1 MCCCFAPARSSIEGV
16 FDVYVL
22 ACFRGLMFTGV
33 MMFAVGALA
42 TAPVAHW
49 AATADVPDSLPNRV
63 TPGLAGGLH
72 GVDILWRVE
81 DLVDHPSAWFGGND
95 SYVEVRNSP
104 VLNPDHLTLTVWFKL
119 PDGQVFNQ
127 KPLVLKSAPS
137 HDGPMYQY
145 GLFLSDDVEYP
156 KTLAFY
162 VSLDGKLV
170 SHVVKDVALQPGWNR
185 ATATYDGAALQL
197 YCNGKPVGEP
207 VPATGALDGYDTPL
221 LLGAYGNLPKTD
233 VYSFE
238 GYISEVRLYDTALAP
253 EILAT
258 SFEAEV
264 SAYPQGGEAGGLTPY
279 ATRLNEALESN
290 RDVWGEA
297 LIAQGGATYE
307 NMKDILHP
315 LFYSTGHVYTE
326 MGVHNLLF
334 GKSGGEPPYIVPLAD
349 GSRIAAN
356 VYQSEDFLAWRVGP
370 DLEPYGST
378 LERLN
383 GPYLAEEYLP
393 ILEMAYTGNE
403 GNYYRQTSFAAEV
416 EGHAGVLAFVRMAV
430 TVGKNSEPALLRLDF
445 GDDAGTRCRLDVPA
459 AFQVVTESEAG
470 ITWKIS
476 PGTHSLYVCWSPEAP
491 LHDGV
496 QISSDAFQSAQKSM
510 IAYWSKALEPVSR
523 FQVPEAHVMNAQR
536 NLLMQNLILRW
547 RYSLGSVVYHDSFYQ
562 PESSDAVQTLGE
574 FGHPQAYRDG
584 LGALLDMTKGE
595 GYYINW
601 ERGEKLTHG
610 AHYYFLTRD
619 ADFIADHTE
628 AFVEIC
634 EIFKQQM
641 AEDEYG
647 LLTKQ
652 RQCGDIP
659 EVAHYIFHQTVGWQ
673 GIRDMAEV
681 WKAVGRTDLYE
692 RYRPLADQLKSAID
706 KGMTEAVTEMKDGS
720 LFVPRA
726 LHTGELPYSSITETR
741 IGSYWNLVIPY
752 AFATGYWP
760 MDGPELGR
768 IADYMHGHGATF
780 LGLLRFN
787 YYPTPIGSFRRD
799 GLPGYYTTGVDNVYL
814 PAYLRMIAAQDMAE
828 RQVLTF
834 YGKLAHGMTRNTFV
848 TGEGSTLGERPGEYY
863 RSTYGGPTSANNCAL
878 LLNLRLMLVRDSFN
892 HETGLPEN
900 LYLAHATPREWL
912 EHGKEIVVDAA
923 PTCFGPVSYRIA
935 SRLAEQRVDVTVD
948 LPTRDVM
955 KETKLKVRL
964 PEPFQMV
971 SVTRAGEDVPFNSA
985 TCIIDLSGLTGKHAL
1000 EIVTRSPG
1008 LLAKDVVSD

>member
-1 MCCCFAPARSSIEGV
+1 MS
-16 FDVYVL
+16 VYMY
-22 ACFRGLMFTGV
+22 FRGSIGGLALLV
-33 MMFAVGALA
+33 ALA
-42 TAPVAHW
+42 GYANTPVAHW
-49 AATADVPDSLPNRV
+49 AATESVPERLPNRV
-63 TPGLAGGLH
+63 APELAGTLH
-72 GVDILWRVE
+72 NVDILWRVE
-81 DLVDHPSAWFGGND
+81 DLIDHPSAWFGGND
-95 SYVEVRNSP
+95 SYVEVPNAP
-104 VLNPDHLTLTVWFKL
+104 VLNPEHLTLTVWFKL

-145 GLFLSDDVEYP
+145 GLFLSDDVDYP
-156 KTLAFY
+156 KTLVFY
-162 VSLDGKLV
+162 LSLDGTLV
-170 SHVVKDVALQPGWNR
+170 SHVVSGVPLQPGWNR
-185 ATATYDGAALQL
+185 ATATYDGAALRL
-197 YCNGKPVGEP
+197 YCNGVRVGEG
-207 VPATGALDGYDTPL
+207 VPASGPIDAYDTPL
-221 LLGAYGNLPKTD
+221 LMGAYGNLPKTEA
-233 VYSFE
+233 YCYE
-238 GYISEVRLYDTALAP
+238 GYLSEVQLFDRALDA
-253 EILAT
+253 ETVAA

-307 NMKDILHP
+307 TMKDILHP
-315 LFYSTGHVYTE
+315 LFYSTGHAYTE

-334 GKSGGEPPYIVPLAD
+334 GKSGGEPPYLVPLAD

-356 VYQSEDFLAWRVGP
+356 VYQSEDFLAWQVGAERE
-370 DLEPYGST
+370 DFGSV
-378 LERLN
+378 LERLD
-383 GPYLAEEYLP
+383 GPYLAENYQP
-393 ILEMAYTGNE
+393 ILETAYTDAAGNRFQQSSFGAEVFGHEGILAFIRMTVTVAPKNE
-403 GNYYRQTSFAAEV
+403 GASLTLN
-416 EGHAGVLAFVRMAV
+416 
-430 TVGKNSEPALLRLDF
+430 F
-445 GDDAGTRCRLDVPA
+445 GDDARRRCRFDIPDRV
-459 AFQVVTESEAG
+459 QVVEDSEKG
-470 ITWKIS
+470 LTWTVA
-476 PGTHSLYVCWSPEAP
+476 PGTHTLYVCWSPEAP
-491 LHDGV
+491 LTDGIQV
-496 QISSDAFQSAQKSM
+496 SAAGYEAARESM
-510 IAYWSKALEPVSR
+510 VAYWTKELAPVMR
-523 FQVPEAHVMNAQR
+523 FQVPEAHVMDVQR

-574 FGHPQAYRDG
+574 FGHPEAYRDG

-619 ADFIADHTE
+619 AAFIEEHTDT
-628 AFVEIC
+628 FVEIC

-681 WKAVGRTDLYE
+681 WKAVGRTDLYDQ
-692 RYRPLADQLKSAID
+692 YRPLADQLKAAID

-726 LHTGELPYSSITETR
+726 LYTGELPYTSITETR

-760 MDGPELGR
+760 MDGPEMGR

-780 LGLLRFN
+780 LGMLRFN

-892 HETGLPEN
+892 HETGLPES

-935 SRLAEQRVDVTVD
+935 SRLAEQRVDVSVD
-948 LPTRDVM
+948 LPTRNAM

-971 SVTRAGEDVPFNSA
+971 SVMKAGEEVPFDRA
-985 TCIIDLSGLTGKHAL
+985 TGIIDLSGLTGQHELK
-1000 EIVTRSPG
+1000 IVTRSPG